1 MLYRQDVSGLM
12 AATIGRKGALDSG
25 MEAALKR
32 ADRALVTLR
41 RWHVEGRL
49 ALFQL
54 PSRRDD
60 LAACR
65 AASDR
70 LLKGA
75 KDVVLLGAGG
85 SSLGAQALAQFAGW
99 RIPGLS
105 PFGTGAKEVRFHF
118 FDNLDPFTMQD
129 ALKELNLKTSR
140 VLAVSKSGGTP
151 ETVLQLLVTIEAMQK
166 AGADPGKGVV
176 VLTEPDKGPDKG
188 PGKGPDKAGNA
199 IRQIARKNGMM
210 ILDHDPGVGGRYS
223 VLSNVGMLPAIMF
236 GLDPQALRRGAAE
249 VLSPVLQGAP
259 AREVAPAVGAAAI
272 HAVNAA
278 SPLSAVVMMPYS
290 DRLRLFSAWFAQLWA
305 ESLGKQGKGTQPV
318 AAAGPVDQHSQMQL
332 FLDGP
337 NDKLLTVISV
347 KSEGEGPRVPKR
359 YAKDPLIGY
368 LAGRTV
374 GDLVACQSRAMA
386 QTFIRNG
393 RPVRTMAFDTLDDR
407 AFGALLMH
415 FMLETIVSGLMMD
428 IDPFDQ
434 PAVEQGKVLTREYLA
449 ALP

>member
-1 MLYRQDVSGLM
+1 MLYRQDVAGMM
-12 AATIGRKGALDSG
+12 ATTIGRKGALDSG
-25 MEAALKR
+25 MEAAMKR

-41 RWHVEGRL
+41 RWHVDGL
-49 ALFQL
+49 LPLLQL

-60 LAACR
+60 LAACK

-75 KDVVLLGAGG
+75 KDVVLLGTGG

-99 RIPGLS
+99 RVPGLS

-118 FDNLDPFTMQD
+118 FDNLDPFTMTE
-129 ALKELNLKTSR
+129 ALKELPLKTTR

-151 ETVLQLLVTIEAMQK
+151 ETVIQLLVTLEALQK
-166 AGADPGKGVV
+166 ARVDPAKAVV
-176 VLTEPDKGPDKG
+176 VLTEP
-188 PGKGPDKAGNA
+188 GKEKNP
-199 IRQIARKNGMM
+199 IRQIAEKHGMLT
-210 ILDHDPGVGGRYS
+210 LDHDPKIGGRYS
-223 VLSNVGMLPAIMF
+223 VLSNVGMLPAIMM
-236 GLDPQALRRGAAE
+236 GLDPNALRRGAAD

-259 AREVAPAVGAAAI
+259 AREVAPAMGAAAI
-272 HAVNAA
+272 HAVNSA
-278 SPLSAVVMMPYS
+278 STLNAVIMMPYS

-337 NDKLLTVISV
+337 NDKLLNVISV
-347 KSEGEGPRVPKR
+347 KSQGEGPRVPKR

-374 GDLVACQSRAMA
+374 GDLTSCQARAVA
-386 QTFIRNG
+386 QTFVRNG
-393 RPVRTMAFDTLDDR
+393 RPVRTIELETLDER
-407 AFGALLMH
+407 TMGALLMH
-415 FMLETIVSGLMMD
+415 FMLETILSGLMMD